1 MRALSRIVSS
11 WRNPVS
17 LADGAPYG
25 KSIMRSVFVLI
36 ERRGEV

>member
-1 MRALSRIVSS
+1 MRALSRMLSS
-11 WRNPVS
+11 SADPVER
-17 LADGAPYG
+17 ATVTPYR